1 MKLIIE
7 FDAIEEKGYI
17 DYIKKLD
24 KEEKQELKDIAI
36 VAIMEHINE
45 QFEREKR
52 EKEQWEKSI
61 KQDTCKHDYKEIR
74 RDSSDPEGQPYD
86 DESGEYA
93 AGLNVF
99 LIVVQ
104 NVISTNTNYK
114 VLNGR
119 IEEKKRFY

>member
-1 MKLIIE
+1 
-7 FDAIEEKGYI
+7 
-17 DYIKKLD
+17 
-24 KEEKQELKDIAI
+24 
-36 VAIMEHINE
+36 EHINE

-93 AGLNVF
+93 WVER
-99 LIVVQ
+99 V
-104 NVISTNTNYK
+104 SYRCTKCDKYK
-114 VLNGR
+114 HELQG
-119 IEEKKRFY
+119 IEW

>member
-93 AGLNVF
+93 WVER
-99 LIVVQ
+99 V
-104 NVISTNTNYK
+104 SYRCTKCDKYK
-114 VLNGR
+114 HELQG
-119 IEEKKRFY
+119 IEW